1 MTIHA
6 GSLEQFMLSRRMEAE
21 ITRQK
26 TLPPR
31 WKRPMIFRTAEQ
43 ALHFVERQYKEAGP
57 GSDDA
62 WNRAKVIIAMTRG
75 YYSWPQQAQ
84 KVLET
89 LVRMD
94 GVTETETCEH
104 GGMRIVMAR
113 HAGETEIHFHVAEER
128 HAFRFMDYEDACV
141 LVGEEVEE
149 EETAS

>member
-26 TLPPR
+26 ALPPR

-43 ALHFVERQYKEAGP
+43 ALHFVERQRKEAGP

-84 KVLET
+84 KVLEI
-89 LVRMD
+89 LAHID
-94 GVTETETCEH
+94 SAAEPETCEH
-104 GGMRIVMAR
+104 GGMRIVMTR
-113 HAGETEIHFHVAEER
+113 HADETEILFHVAEER
-128 HAFRFMDYEDACV
+128 HAFRFLDHEDACV
-141 LVGEEVEE
+141 LVGEEVGEDK
-149 EETAS
+149 TAS